1 MKFLA
6 YAIPTEKHYRKEGS
20 LQEKRKQ
27 ALDRKRRAE
36 DVAHEPAVIR
46 PVGAE
51 LKLHYDAR
59 RDTDG
64 EIYTEK
70 AQPKFSDLEPLLF
83 TGRDI

>member
-6 YAIPTEKHYRKEGS
+6 YAAPAEEHYRKKGS

-27 ALDRKRRAE
+27 ALNRKRRAE
-36 DVAHEPAVIR
+36 DIAHKPAVIR

-51 LKLHYDAR
+51 LKLHYDTG
-59 RDTDG
+59 RDADG

-70 AQPKFSDLEPLLF
+70 AQPKFSDLEPLLL
-83 TGRDI
+83 TCRDI

>member
-6 YAIPTEKHYRKEGS
+6 YALPAEEHYGKKGS
-20 LQEKRKQ
+20 LQEKREQ

-51 LKLHYDAR
+51 LELHYDAR
-59 RDTDG
+59 RDADG

-70 AQPKFSDLEPLLF
+70 AQPKFSDLEPLLLAR
-83 TGRDI
+83 RDI